1 MLPVSQN
8 LRAKF
13 DQTTTTFCHC
23 WRMARRDGHV
33 TGFTDHDGDL
43 TFGGLT
49 YRARAGLTA
58 SELENTASLAPAVRE
73 AVGALTGDTLS
84 ETDLLN
90 GLYDGASVET
100 WLVDWSAPDDRL
112 LLDVATIG
120 EVRRDDIAFT
130 AELRSVAH
138 VFDQPRGQAF
148 QRGCSADIGDHRC
161 KIDLATPAF
170 SRRAT
175 IISAQTDMLTATLD
189 RDAQDGFF
197 TGGAAHF
204 ETGVNTGAQL
214 AIRSHRQDAGCAF
227 LGLWTPTG
235 ASAQTGDRVILTAGC
250 DKRPET
256 CQTKFGN
263 IVNFRGFPHMPG
275 NDRVIATPGAR
286 EAAMDGG
293 SLLR

>member
-1 MLPVSQN
+1 MLPVSQS

-13 DQTTTTFCHC
+13 DLTTTTFCHC

-58 SELENTASLAPAVRE
+58 SELENAASLAPAVRE

-120 EVRRDDIAFT
+120 EVRRDEFTFT
-130 AELRSVAH
+130 AELRSAAH
-138 VFDQPRGQAF
+138 VFDQPRGRAF
-148 QRGCSADIGDHRC
+148 QRHCSADIGDAEC
-161 KIDLATPAF
+161 KIDPAAWAF

-175 IISAQTDMLTATLD
+175 IVSAQTDVLTTLLD
-189 RDAQDGFF
+189 RDVESGFF
-197 TGGAAHF
+197 TGGALRF
-204 ETGVNTGAQL
+204 EAGVNAGARF
-214 AIRSHRQDAGCAF
+214 AIRSHRQDAGYAVF
-227 LGLWTPTG
+227 ALWTPTG
-235 ASAQTGDRVILTAGC
+235 QSAVAGDTAVLTAGC

-286 EAAMDGG
+286 EVAMDGG
-293 SLLR
+293 SLFR